1 MLGTSRKSFIGKILN
16 AEVGQRVEGT
26 LASISAAIMNG
37 ANILRVHDVGPAR
50 KATQIVDAIL
60 RG

>member
-16 AEVGQRVEGT
+16 AEVDQRVEGT

-37 ANILRVHDVGPAR
+37 ANILRVHEVGPAR
-50 KATQIVDAIL
+50 KAAQMVDAIL